1 MSARGPIPGDSA
13 HMSLCLGAGVWGKQ
27 VSCFF
32 QGVSGNNVFEDNVCM
47 NGPRAQVNI
56 NDGFMGLSRIEGNV
70 LFNGCEPTVWFL

>member
-1 MSARGPIPGDSA
+1 MPIRGPIPELPLTRVC
-13 HMSLCLGAGVWGKQ
+13 LCAGVWGKQ